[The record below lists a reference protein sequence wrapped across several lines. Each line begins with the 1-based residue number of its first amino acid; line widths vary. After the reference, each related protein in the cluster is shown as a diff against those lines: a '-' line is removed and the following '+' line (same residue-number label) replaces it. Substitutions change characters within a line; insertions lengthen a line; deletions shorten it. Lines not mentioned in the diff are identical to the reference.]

1 MFTGNANPRRT
12 FESMERSETAERLG
26 LSVPYEWWPAAPM
39 LKEFEA
45 AGFGWIQIP
54 SPPDSVLID
63 PRAASKH
70 AVATRAA
77 LDVTALKTMVHAPGA
92 LRAGSSAT
100 ADRVLEGVISYA
112 ADIGAPLVVYHAANV
127 PDDRAGEDAIEAET
141 RALTAIAGLA
151 EQLGVTIALENLAP
165 VFPGV
170 EALSFTPRVVRSMAK
185 RIGSPA
191 VGVCLDIGHAHLVA
205 SLRSTDVI
213 DLIAPALDE
222 AVAFHV
228 HDNFGSRR
236 TAGPRPDLDPIRLDL
251 HLPPGRGTAPWH
263 RIAPMLRRTEA
274 PLLLEVHPPR
284 QAPSRLHAEARNV
297 LFPKA
302 VAAA

>member
-1 MFTGNANPRRT
+1 
-12 FESMERSETAERLG
+12 MEHAETTERLG

-39 LKEFEA
+39 LKEIEA
-45 AGFGWIQIP
+45 AGFGWVQIP
-54 SPPDSVLID
+54 SPPESVLAD
-63 PRAASKH
+63 PRAAAKH
-70 AVATRAA
+70 AAATSGALQVTGLRA
-77 LDVTALKTMVHAPGA
+77 MIHAPA
-92 LRAGSSAT
+92 SLRAGSSPAS
-100 ADRVLEGVISYA
+100 DRVFEGLVSYA
-112 ADIGAPLVVYHAANV
+112 GDVGAPLVVYHAANV
-127 PDDRAGEDAIEAET
+127 TDDAAGETALEAET
-141 RALTAIAGLA
+141 RSLAAVAPLA
-151 EQLGVTIALENLAP
+151 ERLGVTLALENLAP
-165 VFPGV
+165 VFPGA

-205 SLRSTDVI
+205 SLRSTDVL

-222 AVAFHV
+222 AVAFHL

-251 HLPPGRGTAPWH
+251 HLPPGRGSAPWH

-284 QAPSRLHAEARNV
+284 QAPSRLHAEARSV
-297 LFPKA
+297 LFPSVPA
-302 VAAA
+302 PA